1 MFLKLR
7 HHHPIYF
14 KNIFIV
20 RDKNPLFVSG
30 YSLFIQSPPPISYQ
44 HNLLLQVSHSGYLI
58 EIKSSNKEVSHSSVL
73 WLLSIELN
81 VCDIYSC
88 YRMYQL
94 STSFL
99 G

>member
-1 MFLKLR
+1 MFLKLCN
-7 HHHPIYF
+7 HHPIYF

-30 YSLFIQSPPPISYQ
+30 YSSFIQTPPPISYQ
-44 HNLLLQVSHSGYLI
+44 YNFLLQVSHSGYLI

-73 WLLSIELN
+73 WLLSTELN
-81 VCDIYSC
+81 VCDIYTC
-88 YRMYQL
+88 YRMHQL
-94 STSFL
+94 STSFH